1 MGDYHLFRLL
11 VAAGADINQK
21 TSKVGRVAERFPQIF
36 AVPSSFLI
44 RACVPLMSPSW
55 RIRMAPMLISSTS

>member
-21 TSKVGRVAERFPQIF
+21 TSKAGRVAERFPKIF
-36 AVPSSFLI
+36 AMPSSF
-44 RACVPLMSPSW
+44 
-55 RIRMAPMLISSTS
+55 